1 MDMDM
6 AWHVHMCTSTYILH
20 LHLHLHLY
28 IYIHIYIC
36 IHIYIYIYI
45 SASPADHEAA
55 DVRAEHG
62 GGEGLGGEW
71 PEELA
76 QLELAAHGGPQEEV
90 GEVELRVV
98 VEHEPLEAR
107 RDLP

>member
-1 MDMDM
+1 M
-6 AWHVHMCTSTYILH
+6 AWICVH
-20 LHLHLHLY
+20 
-28 IYIHIYIC
+28 
-36 IHIYIYIYI
+36 I

-62 GGEGLGGEW
+62 GGEGLGGER

-98 VEHEPLEAR
+98 VEPQPLEAR
-107 RDLP
+107 RDLPR